1 VSDPWILIKCFAL
14 CAFVLSIAVI
24 QISNGPG
31 MLRGVH
37 KDLAITSLVVLLM
50 LLII

>member
-1 VSDPWILIKCFAL
+1 MIWIKCFTL

-37 KDLAITSLVVLLM
+37 KDQAITSLVVLLM
-50 LLII
+50 LLLII